1 METSTS
7 QSRKDE
13 IKMKSYSLFKKD
25 WQSELRTR
33 YAVNALAMF
42 ILVTISVILFSIGS
56 EKISEYLTG
65 GLLWVVIFFSA
76 MSGLSRAFVSEEE
89 RNTTMTLQLIASPT
103 TIFSGKLIFNLL
115 LVFIMNFAITILF
128 QILFPSFVIKNF
140 ILFFI
145 SFVFGNIGIAVSST
159 IIAAIISKASSKGT
173 LYPVLSFPILL
184 PLILTLLEL
193 TKFAMDGNS
202 VEASLVEIAVLIC
215 YDVIMLTASYLLF
228 DFIWKE

>member
-1 METSTS
+1 
-7 QSRKDE
+7 
-13 IKMKSYSLFKKD
+13 MKYIAIFKKD

-33 YAVNALAMF
+33 YAINALAMF
-42 ILVTISVILFSIGS
+42 ILVTISVILFSIGQ

-89 RNTTMTLQLIASPT
+89 RGTTLTLQLIAKPSN
-103 TIFSGKLIFNLL
+103 IFSGKLLFNVL
-115 LVFIMNFAITILF
+115 LVFIMNIAISILF
-128 QILFPSFVIKNF
+128 FLFFESFVIKNF
-140 ILFFI
+140 LLFLAAFI
-145 SFVFGNIGIAVSST
+145 FGNFGIAISST
-159 IIAAIISKASSKGT
+159 IIAAIISKANSKGT

-193 TKFAMDGNS
+193 TKFAVDGKS
-202 VEASLVEIAVLIC
+202 IDEALVELAVLIC

-228 DFIWKE
+228 DFIWKD

>member
-1 METSTS
+1 
-7 QSRKDE
+7 
-13 IKMKSYSLFKKD
+13 MKAYSIFKKD

-33 YAVNALAMF
+33 YAINALAMF

-76 MSGLSRAFVSEEE
+76 MSGLARAFVSEEE
-89 RNTTMTLQLIASPT
+89 RGTTMTLQLIAAPS
-103 TIFSGKLIFNLL
+103 TIFSGKLIFNLI
-115 LVFIMNFAITILF
+115 LVFLMNVVITILF
-128 QILFPSFVIKNF
+128 FLFFPSFAIKNF
-140 ILFFI
+140 LLFLIAF
-145 SFVFGNIGIAVSST
+145 FLGNIGIAVSST

-193 TKFAMDGNS
+193 TKFSMDGNS
-202 VEASLVEIAVLIC
+202 IPSSLVEIAVLIC

>member
-1 METSTS
+1 
-7 QSRKDE
+7 
-13 IKMKSYSLFKKD
+13 MKAYSLFKKD

-42 ILVTISVILFSIGS
+42 ILVTISVILFSIGQ

-89 RNTTMTLQLIASPT
+89 RGTTLTLQLIAAPS
-103 TIFSGKLIFNLL
+103 TIYSGKLLFNLL
-115 LVFIMNFAITILF
+115 LVFLMNIAITLLF
-128 QILFPSFVIKNF
+128 SALFDSFIIKNYL
-140 ILFFI
+140 LFLTAF
-145 SFVFGNIGIAVSST
+145 FFGNIGIAIAST

-193 TKFAMDGNS
+193 TKFAMDGKPLS
-202 VEASLVEIAVLIC
+202 KSLVEIAVLIC